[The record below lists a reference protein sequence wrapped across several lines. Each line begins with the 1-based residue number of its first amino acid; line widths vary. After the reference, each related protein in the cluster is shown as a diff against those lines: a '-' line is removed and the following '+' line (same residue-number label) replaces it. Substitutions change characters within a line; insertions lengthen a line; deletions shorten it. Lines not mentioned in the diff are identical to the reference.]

1 MRGFLLTPPVTA
13 AGTRRVADRGGKPAG
28 ENRPGNTAKP
38 MDVVDER
45 SASSSV

>member
-1 MRGFLLTPPVTA
+1 MVVIGVDPHKRQHTA
-13 AGTRRVADRGGKPAG
+13 AVVEQPTQRQLPS
-28 ENRPGNTAKP
+28 AKP